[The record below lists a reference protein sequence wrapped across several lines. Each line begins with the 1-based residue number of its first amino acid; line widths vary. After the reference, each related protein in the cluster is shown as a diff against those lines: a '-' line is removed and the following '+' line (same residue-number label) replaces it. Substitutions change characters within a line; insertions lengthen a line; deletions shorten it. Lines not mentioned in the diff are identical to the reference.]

1 MMLLDQEDVDL
12 IHKGTN
18 CLIALGSNQE
28 WEGVTSIDLVQR
40 SVSELSKNDL
50 IISKV
55 SRLFRTPCFPL
66 GSGPD
71 FVNAALQLKT
81 TLQPEQLLSV
91 LHDIEAKLGRVRIR
105 RWGSRTLD
113 IDLLSY
119 GNKILPDIDTFF
131 SWHDLQF
138 NLQQKTSP
146 RQLILPHPRLH
157 ERAFVLAPLIDI
169 APEWKHPVL
178 GKTVSEM
185 FDALPEKAR
194 EELDVIVL

>member
-81 TLQPEQLLSV
+81 TL
-91 LHDIEAKLGRVRIR
+91 HGR
-105 RWGSRTLD
+105 G
-113 IDLLSY
+113 
-119 GNKILPDIDTFF
+119 
-131 SWHDLQF
+131 
-138 NLQQKTSP
+138 QQG
-146 RQLILPHPRLH
+146 RL
-157 ERAFVLAPLIDI
+157 
-169 APEWKHPVL
+169 
-178 GKTVSEM
+178 
-185 FDALPEKAR
+185 
-194 EELDVIVL
+194 

>member
-1 MMLLDQEDVDL
+1 MLLDQEDVDL

-119 GNKILPDIDTFF
+119 GNNILPDIDTFF

-138 NLQQKTSP
+138 NLQRKTSP

>member
-119 GNKILPDIDTFF
+119 GNNILPDIDTFF

-138 NLQQKTSP
+138 NLQRKTSP